1 MISEMLPRITVNFTS
16 LSRRK
21 AVSVRRRDAPA
32 PTGSSTT
39 GWPSWFAFLP
49 ASSMLVMVRLF
60 RVPMLMFRPPQM
72 VVMSST
78 SAASSAM
85 MGEAPQASTMLAQS
99 FTVT

>member
-1 MISEMLPRITVNFTS
+1 
-16 LSRRK
+16 
-21 AVSVRRRDAPA
+21 
-32 PTGSSTT
+32 
-39 GWPSWFAFLP
+39 
-49 ASSMLVMVRLF
+49 MLVMVRLF

>member
-1 MISEMLPRITVNFTS
+1 MSASAAKDVYKRQGQAAIDVAGVCQT
-16 LSRRK
+16 K
-21 AVSVRRRDAPA
+21 AVCCVLAVAEHIGLS
-32 PTGSSTT
+32 
-39 GWPSWFAFLP
+39 LIHI
-49 ASSMLVMVRLF
+49 F
-60 RVPMLMFRPPQM
+60 RVPMLMFSPPQI

>member
-1 MISEMLPRITVNFTS
+1 MISEMLPRMTVNFTS
-16 LSRRK
+16 RSRRL
-21 AVSVRRRDAPA
+21 AVSVRSWEAPA

-39 GWPSWFAFLP
+39 GCPSRLAFFP

-60 RVPMLMFRPPQM
+60 RVPMLMFRPPQL